1 MVLAASRRCRER
13 RWSKKNRF
21 LTRLS
26 GPGARRGEPFPHLPA
41 RSCEKGAAPRCDFAI
56 AEMSFSST
64 PRAKF
69 VLKSL
74 NRVRNTC
81 IAKSLTRVGERFF
94 PKNSKNFVHN
104 RFTQGSAF
112 FRQHSGVEC

>member
-13 RWSKKNRF
+13 RWSTKNRF
-21 LTRLS
+21 PTWVY
-26 GPGARRGEPFPHLPA
+26 GPGARRREPFPHLPA

-69 VLKSL
+69 MLNSLKQ
-74 NRVRNTC
+74 VRNTC
-81 IAKSLTRVGERFF
+81 IAKSRTQVGKRLFS
-94 PKNSKNFVHN
+94 KNSKNFAPH